1 MISVVM
7 ATFNGGLYLRE
18 QLDSILNC
26 NRFDE
31 LVDEVII
38 SDDNSSDN
46 TIKIVKDYISK
57 NRKIKLIKNEGKGV
71 KSNFLNAIKNASSKY
86 IILSDQDDVWDKHK
100 IEILFKEV
108 QNTENKFELPSL
120 VFSDSEI
127 VDSSL
132 NLLNESFFKFNNLDI
147 TSRLNLKS
155 IILKNVCQGCVVIFN
170 RELSSYLYSM
180 DTNRWVMHDWVL
192 MIIAMQK
199 GRVTFVNDKLI
210 KYRIH
215 GGNAI
220 GENKTSLFNKIKNI
234 SSELKAYD
242 KYIDSVFKQAI
253 YLKEIDVI
261 DKVLVFSFKDWL
273 EAENSNLR
281 KIASMFKYLKIRR
294 YIGIL
299 NEG

>member
-31 LVDEVII
+31 LVDEIII

-46 TIKIVKDYISK
+46 TIEIVNDYVGK
-57 NRKIKLIKNEGKGV
+57 NIKIKLIKNEGKGV
-71 KSNFLNAIKNASSKY
+71 KSNFLNAIRYSSSKY
-86 IILSDQDDVWDKHK
+86 IILSDQDDVWDKNK
-100 IEILFKEV
+100 IEILFKEI
-108 QNTENKFELPSL
+108 QGSENDFELPSL
-120 VFSDSEI
+120 VFSDSEV

-132 NLLNESFFKFNNLDI
+132 NLMHQSFFKFNNLDVN
-147 TSRLNLKS
+147 SRLNFKS
-155 IILKNVCQGCVVIFN
+155 IIFKNVCQGCVIIFN
-170 RELSSYLYSM
+170 REISAYLCSM
-180 DTNRWVMHDWVL
+180 DTNKYVMHDWVL

-220 GENKTSLFNKIKNI
+220 GENKSSIFNKIKNI
-234 SSELKAYD
+234 SSKLKSYD
-242 KYIDSVFKQAI
+242 EYIDSVFEQAM
-253 YLKEIDVI
+253 YLKSVDVI
-261 DKVLVFSFKDWL
+261 DNSLVFSFRDWL
-273 EAENSNLR
+273 DAENSNLR
-281 KIASMFKYLKIRR
+281 KMVSILKFSKIRGC
-294 YIGIL
+294 IEIL
-299 NEG
+299 NNG

>member
-253 YLKEIDVI
+253 YLKQIDVI
-261 DKVLVFSFKDWL
+261 DKILVFSFKDWL

>member
-132 NLLNESFFKFNNLDI
+132 NLLNESFFEFNNLDI

-261 DKVLVFSFKDWL
+261 DKILVFSFKDWL